1 MWYKDCIG
9 ETAYSLYPGYA
20 DMGLS
25 PMGFVYK
32 NMASLFS
39 ENSTFHRSL
48 LSKKSNNKKGDR
60 LFITCWNPVE
70 AFEGKILERRKL
82 EGDYF
87 KETWRDIKDTDIID
101 ITVDITVDNISQ
113 VKNVYIYDLL
123 AENTEEGYKKADYE
137 IKDNKLIVKGV
148 KSNAMPALV
157 IIDL

>member
-1 MWYKDCIG
+1 
-9 ETAYSLYPGYA
+9 
-20 DMGLS
+20 
-25 PMGFVYK
+25 
-32 NMASLFS
+32 MASLFS
-39 ENSTFHRSL
+39 ENSTKLVNDRYKYSLRGENSEKLFHRSL

-87 KETWRDIKDTDIID
+87 KETWRDIKDTDI
-101 ITVDITVDNISQ
+101 VDITADITIDDISQ

-123 AENTEEGYKKADYE
+123 AENTEEGFKEADYE